1 MKSTRKVLAMVIT
14 LMVLLSTLPT
24 GTMAEDFLI
33 SSFDENIPMLDI
45 FSDVI
50 ITEDVSP
57 DESTFLLDSSEY
69 VLDYYIVDDEEI
81 DVSEKSEE
89 DDNTFI
95 AIFANESELIFE
107 DSVENKESFLS
118 FSEVSEP
125 SEMTLTRGTTYKIEA
140 MYENANYRLDR
151 NTDFEEIRFYSSSG
165 EWAHYKT
172 YYNTTVSFSLSLG
185 QTTYLT
191 MLSSDVKLNFTGII
205 VTPIDR
211 DKLSC
216 DFSLFDCT
224 CFDGNGD
231 NNDIPTGDNAEEIT
245 LRQGITY
252 KIQPI
257 SNENSFD
264 MESSS
269 TNDYFIF
276 ESICPWAISGEWHHE
291 MCHVSSS
298 SPAGGSLSVAVY
310 WTMLNCDTIFRF
322 TGLSVTQINR
332 SDIPCDLSLFDC
344 TCFGENKKPQDEV
357 PSDCRAI
364 LNIYW
369 TFIDE
374 NGNVPTVPFGHL
386 TIFKET
392 LSSVPIATFV
402 TPDMYLVNAYMPS
415 GYAYNH
421 TLGSSAIVPADG
433 DATGYVNIMSSKAW
447 NENNTTVGEYSC
459 YINYVNVDGNIVGK
473 EPRYIAGKYGDIVS
487 INCEIEGYWK
497 DSPIGE
503 YNVPEKVASIRCGID
518 FEITV
523 RVNKLNNGNSQSEEA
538 TTDKPAPVFITG
550 VPDPKFSSNPDTPA
564 PVVITGVPDPK
575 FVNTPSNG
583 SNTGT
588 TVNAENCQSLVGT
601 VLVDFKNNALYSKS
615 ITGKGYKDEAK
626 AKKAG
631 KKGYSGQ
638 CISYAKR
645 RFYELTGICIDET
658 TVVSYA
664 SQMLKE
670 NEKSKKVT
678 VIYDTS
684 NIKAPAMAV
693 TEGMTEGKYAGMGH
707 VLIIEYVERDSQ
719 GNPIKVYFTESNI
732 GGKLYGPD
740 DGKLQCLSFDKF
752 ISTKKPLGY
761 IVPK

>member
-1 MKSTRKVLAMVIT
+1 MKSIRKALNVVMALMIFLSVLPVETVAEEDLFASENPYEEAASLSVSSQYINFPAGIASEGAPKISVDVIANGYWEAQSDADWLGFMDT
-14 LMVLLSTLPT
+14 VFYYWNFNRVAYEGNLQAVIIALPNDGASRT
-24 GTMAEDFLI
+24 GT
-33 SSFDENIPMLDI
+33 
-45 FSDVI
+45 
-50 ITEDVSP
+50 ITFTCGTETKRV
-57 DESTFLLDSSEY
+57 T
-69 VLDYYIVDDEEI
+69 VTQAGVDDASNSNNNILDNDTGDDTKEI
-81 DVSEKSEE
+81 ILKKGV
-89 DDNTFI
+89 
-95 AIFANESELIFE
+95 
-107 DSVENKESFLS
+107 
-118 FSEVSEP
+118 
-125 SEMTLTRGTTYKIEA
+125 TYKI
-140 MYENANYRLDR
+140 R
-151 NTDFEEIRFYSSSG
+151 S
-165 EWAHYKT
+165 
-172 YYNTTVSFSLSLG
+172 
-185 QTTYLT
+185 
-191 MLSSDVKLNFTGII
+191 
-205 VTPIDR
+205 
-211 DKLSC
+211 
-216 DFSLFDCT
+216 
-224 CFDGNGD
+224 
-231 NNDIPTGDNAEEIT
+231 
-245 LRQGITY
+245 
-252 KIQPI
+252 I
-257 SNENSFD
+257 SNENSFNI
-264 MESSS
+264 ESSS

-276 ESICPWAISGEWHHE
+276 ESICPWVAPGEWHHE
-291 MCHVSSS
+291 MCRASFHD
-298 SPAGGSLSVAVY
+298 AGGSIGSVVY
-310 WTMLNCDTIFRF
+310 WTMLNCDVTLKY
-322 TGLSVTQINR
+322 TDLLVTQINR

-344 TCFGENKKPQDEV
+344 TCFGENKKPQDET

-386 TIFKET
+386 TTFKET
-392 LSSVPIATFV
+392 LSSVPVATFV

-459 YINYVNVDGNIVGK
+459 YINYVDVDGNIVGK

-518 FEITV
+518 FEITM

-583 SNTGT
+583 GNTGT

-601 VLVDFKNNALYSKS
+601 VLVDFKNNALYSKN

-658 TVVSYA
+658 AVVSYA

-740 DGKLQCLSFDKF
+740 DGKLQCLTFTKF
-752 ISTKKPLGY
+752 LSNKNPLGY
-761 IVPK
+761 IIPK